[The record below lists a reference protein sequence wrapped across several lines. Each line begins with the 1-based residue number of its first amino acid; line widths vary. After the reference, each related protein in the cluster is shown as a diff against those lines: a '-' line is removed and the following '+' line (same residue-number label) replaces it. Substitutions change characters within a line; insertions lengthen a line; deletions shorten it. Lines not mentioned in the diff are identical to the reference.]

1 MNFKTRKF
9 IMIPFKYGS
18 VVKDDFFCG
27 RQDLL
32 KRADELFAS
41 SQNVVFYGERRMGKT
56 SLIVETIRRNKKL
69 TGVFIDFMGVK
80 SEDDV
85 YKRMARSLLSY
96 NYKKSIFDI
105 LVKGFSSLRPQL
117 GIDPITQMP
126 TLSIDN
132 KIKFE
137 DNSLDTILKIIA
149 AINKKEKVVIIL
161 DEFQEI
167 IKINNSYE
175 ILSKLRGRIQ
185 HLTDITF
192 VYAGSVRAQ
201 MELIFSDNKSPFF
214 KSAIPILVDKLD
226 ENVFSEFIKKRFKK
240 GKRKLSKELV
250 TKLFKTTGQI
260 SGDVQQLCEAIWST
274 TSYGDE
280 LTSESLMNALE
291 LIFSHERMSYE
302 RIYSELTEFQSR
314 VLLTIANYGGKE
326 IYSNSFLGNGSFTNS
341 SSVKKSVEKLI
352 KIEVLFHSDKEYK
365 FVNPFFKKWLVK
377 RFI

>member
-1 MNFKTRKF
+1 
-9 IMIPFKYGS
+9 MIPFKYGS
-18 VVKDDFFCG
+18 IVKDDFFCG
-27 RQDLL
+27 REDLL
-32 KRADELFAS
+32 KRANELFIS

-69 TGVFIDFMGVK
+69 TAVFIDFMGVK

-85 YKRMARSLLSY
+85 YKRMAKSLLSY
-96 NYKKSIFDI
+96 SYKKSIFDI

-117 GIDPITQMP
+117 GIDPITQLP

-132 KIKFE
+132 KMKFE
-137 DNSLDTILKIIA
+137 DNSLDTILKIIV

-167 IKINNSYE
+167 LKLKNSYE

-192 VYAGSVRAQ
+192 VYAGSIRGQ
-201 MELIFSDNKSPFF
+201 MELIFSDNKAPFF
-214 KSAIPILVDKLD
+214 KSAIPILVDRLD
-226 ENVFSEFIKKRFKK
+226 EKVFIEFIIKRFKK
-240 GKRKLSKELV
+240 GKRKLKRDLV
-250 TKLFKTTGQI
+250 ENIFQTTGQV

-280 LTSESLMNALE
+280 LTNESLIDALE

-314 VLLTIANYGGKE
+314 VLLTIAKDSGKE
-326 IYSNSFLGNGSFTNS
+326 IYSNAFLGSGGFTNS
-341 SSVKKSVEKLI
+341 SSVKKAVDKLI
-352 KIEVLFHSDKEYK
+352 KIEILFHVDKEYK

-377 RFI
+377 FFI

>member
-1 MNFKTRKF
+1 
-9 IMIPFKYGS
+9 MIPFKYGS
-18 VVKDDFFCG
+18 IVKNDFFCG
-27 RQDLL
+27 REGLI
-32 KRADELFAS
+32 KRADELFVS

-69 TGVFIDFMGVK
+69 NGIFIDFMGIK

-85 YKRMARSLLSY
+85 YKRMVKSLLSY

-126 TLSIDN
+126 ILSIDS

-137 DNSLDTILKIIA
+137 DNSLDTILKTIT
-149 AINKKEKVVIIL
+149 AINKKEKVVIVL

-167 IKINNSYE
+167 MKINNSYE

-192 VYAGSVRAQ
+192 VYAGSIRHQ

-214 KSAIPILVDKLD
+214 KSAIPILVEKLD
-226 ENVFSEFIKKRFKK
+226 EKVFSNFIIKRFKK
-240 GKRKLSKELV
+240 GKRKLNKELV
-250 TKLFKTTGQI
+250 SKVFKTTGQI

-280 LTSESLMNALE
+280 LMSESLTDALE
-291 LIFSHERMSYE
+291 LIFSHERMNYE

-314 VLLTIANYGGKE
+314 VLLAIAKYGGKA
-326 IYSNSFLGNGSFTNS
+326 IYSNSFLSDGGFTNS
-341 SSVKKSVEKLI
+341 SSVKKSIEKLI
-352 KIEVLFHSDKEYK
+352 KIEVLFHSDKEYR
-365 FVNPFFKKWLVK
+365 FINPFLKKWLLK